1 MAGPCDNP
9 QPGNVQF
16 SYAQLE
22 YLWETAGGNPQVSP
36 IAAAIAMA
44 ESEGNSGATDCDSN
58 GSVDRGLWQI
68 NSVHGSLSTYDP
80 MSNARAAVSISNN
93 GTNWG
98 AWTTYSSGRYRQF
111 LQVGVA
117 PSSAPINATNA
128 TANQPATLDASLGPI
143 HVPSGWGLL
152 NPADW
157 FNTIV
162 GGATSS
168 VSNAVIGTVIQGVVS
183 TILNPF
189 LSIAA
194 GIMGVGAG
202 GLMVLFGIIVMVR
215 NTETEQ
221 RMEQGI
227 GKAAQTAVGLVA
239 PETKAVTAY
248 QSAGGATT
256 RVTSTRRPARQMK
269 VGGRNVRFGQATVR
283 TDVQRPE
290 RPATVST
297 ALNQEA
303 QAYKRTQNPSQAARA
318 KAAAQNRRLGG
329 YRSESTSG
337 SPYTGPRTG
346 GRN

>member
-1 MAGPCDNP
+1 M
-9 QPGNVQF
+9 
-16 SYAQLE
+16 E
-22 YLWETAGGNPQVSP
+22 
-36 IAAAIAMA
+36 
-44 ESEGNSGATDCDSN
+44 ESGGNSGATDCDSN

-98 AWTTYSSGRYRQF
+98 AWTAYSSGAYRKF

-128 TANQPATLDASLGPI
+128 QANQPATLDASIGPV
-143 HVPSGWGLL
+143 HVPSGWGII
-152 NPADW
+152 NPQDW
-157 FNTIV
+157 FNSII
-162 GGATSS
+162 GGATSTAT
-168 VSNAVIGTVIQGVVS
+168 NAIVGTVIQGVVG

-189 LSIAA
+189 MSIMA
-194 GIMGVGAG
+194 GTMGVAAG
-202 GLMVLFGIIVMVR
+202 GLMVVFGIIIMVR

-221 RMEQGI
+221 KMEQGI
-227 GKAAQTAVGLVA
+227 GKAAQTAMSLAA

-248 QSAGGATT
+248 TSGKTGATT
-256 RVTSTRRPARQMK
+256 KVTSTRKPARQMK
-269 VGGRNVRFGQATVR
+269 VGGRNVRFGQANVR
-283 TDVQRPE
+283 TDVE
-290 RPATVST
+290 RPQPVTD
-297 ALNQEA
+297 ALNNEA
-303 QAYKRTQNPSQAARA
+303 GAYKRTQKSTQAARA